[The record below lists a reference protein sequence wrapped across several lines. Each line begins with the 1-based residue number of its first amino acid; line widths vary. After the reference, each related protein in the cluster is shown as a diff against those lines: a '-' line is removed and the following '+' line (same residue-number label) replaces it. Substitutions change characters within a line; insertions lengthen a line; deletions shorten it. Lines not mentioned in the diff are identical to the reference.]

1 MKKTCLFFVAAMLLL
16 SATAFS
22 QESKGRKKL
31 YEAHYNNYRII
42 HSVISP
48 KGNIIVLTYG
58 GIWYAKDENSPI
70 KIVFNFKDDYNTFYE
85 GLHEILFFNADT
97 VLIVGD
103 LVRHS
108 IYHNPLCLVSHN
120 GGKTWKKHKINTE
133 SPHKVHINS
142 KGECWVTFRDG
153 EILYSKD
160 YAKSFKKLGDIFTN
174 KEQGG
179 AICMETSEK
188 GIATSTCRDKIVV
201 TTDNWKSCE
210 SIRTPF
216 KDGHLHNSDSSD
228 VGYDKV
234 GVWKNYY
241 LIRNRSQY
249 HKVFYTEKDFIQW
262 KKFPVTANDFKIIND
277 SLIITTNKG
286 TFLFNENMSDYQVY
300 KPRYQ
305 KYTDGEKVYTIKDD
319 DTITTQLYTTSP
331 NPRASSNRLEKSIA
345 QKGFLD
351 GFLASDIV
359 SVHFCHTFFEI
370 HGGNQFTNFDF
381 TYKDKDSLV
390 CKKEKTN
397 VPDNSF
403 DNLLPI
409 VMPIKDIRNLLE
421 HINEDPGHISTLK
434 EIDITPSDIRSYQF
448 WARTLPLSYDFWRGR
463 NLYDDTNYYYNF
475 GDQLDTLSKAVFK
488 KYLTEDN
495 ESRYMIQLNTKIVN
509 KNGDTLLFSNLME
522 WPRPYSLP
530 MYIVINGKYYTS
542 YDIGITKFIAH
553 YDPTAVSIQK
563 HKNDLI
569 LELAAFI
576 KHLYNRDNY

>member
-1 MKKTCLFFVAAMLLL
+1 MLLL

-22 QESKGRKKL
+22 QESKSRTKL

-58 GIWYAKDENSPI
+58 GVWYAKDENSPI
-70 KIVFNFKDDYNTFYE
+70 ERVFNFKDDDDTYYE

-97 VLIVGD
+97 ILIVGD
-103 LVRHS
+103 LVSHS
-108 IYHNPLCLVSHN
+108 IYHNPISLVSNN
-120 GGKTWKKHKINTE
+120 GGKSWKKHKINTK
-133 SPHKVHINS
+133 SPHKAYINN
-142 KGECWVTFRDG
+142 KGECWITFRDG

-160 YAKSFKKLGDIFTN
+160 SAKSFRKLGDIFTSN
-174 KEQGG
+174 EQGG

-201 TTDNWKSCE
+201 TTDNWKSFK

-216 KDGHLHNSDSSD
+216 KDGHLHNHDSSN

-234 GVWKNYY
+234 GVWKKYY
-241 LIRNRSQY
+241 LIRTRDQY
-249 HKVFYTEKDFIQW
+249 NKVFYTEKDNIQW

-277 SLIITTNKG
+277 SLIITTRKG
-286 TFLFNENMSDYQVY
+286 TFLFNENMSDYQAY

-305 KYTDGEKVYTIKDD
+305 KFTDGEKVYTIKGD

-331 NPRASSNRLEKSIA
+331 NQRASSSRLEKSIA

-351 GFLASDIV
+351 GFLASDIA
-359 SVHFCHTFFEI
+359 SVHFCHTFFDI
-370 HGGNQFTNFDF
+370 HGYNQFTNFDF

-390 CKKEKTN
+390 CKKEQTN
-397 VPDNSF
+397 NYDNSF
-403 DNLLPI
+403 DHLFPI

-421 HINEDPGHISTLK
+421 QINEDPGHFSSLK
-434 EIDITPSDIRSYQF
+434 EIDITPSDIKSYQL
-448 WARTLPLSYDFWRGR
+448 WVRSLPLTYDFWYY
-463 NLYDDTNYYYNF
+463 NHLYDDTNYYYNF
-475 GDQLDTLSKAVFK
+475 GSQLDTLSEAVFK
-488 KYLTEDN
+488 EYRTLN
-495 ESRYMIQLNTKIVN
+495 YESHYMMQLNTQIVN
-509 KNGDTLLFSNLME
+509 KNGDTLMFSNLME

-542 YDIGITKFIAH
+542 YDIDITKFITY
-553 YDPTAVSIQK
+553 YDPKVVSIQK